1 PAGVGNDGIASVA
14 ITATDLALN
23 ALRVADVAN
32 SDTLEVDNTVPTV
45 ELSYINTTQTN
56 LTNEGKFQDI
66 VEITVQFSEGAD
78 ADNPPVLNIAFAD
91 STDDSFLS
99 MSAFNSANN
108 DSVWIYQVTLP
119 DSTKND
125 GIFTATLTAKDS
137 AGNPVSTFTN
147 SQLFTVDNTP
157 PVDFATGT
165 VTPQG
170 LNQVTG
176 WYNSTMDSV
185 EILASVPTPVSD
197 PSIQGGGK
205 MDIQMFN
212 IVRGSDWV
220 TIPTQDSIAGSGTS
234 VPFFRSTPEIESI
247 IPPGTDLIQGDTLLI
262 RAAITDRV
270 GNTTYGDSS
279 LSRLVYDPFAPTL
292 GAVTAGVFF
301 TQDTIVSSDSISA
314 TWSEFTDSVFQSIL
328 GSGLSSYFYKIQR
341 YDAGGIFVD
350 NLQDWTSLG
359 LNDNVA
365 HNDLALTHDNQYSLH
380 IRAIDVA
387 GNISEIVN
395 TDTIRRINSAPIITA
410 ILDT

>member
-1 PAGVGNDGIASVA
+1 LIGYKLSETSFSGSVTWTRVGGEVDANSPHTSSLTEDELDQATTFSDYTLDNVPTNLVSGTNYRLTWSATDTAGNISADFIETPVHYDTTAPTAVLTYSRYIASADTVVTITATFDERVLPTLQIAIDYQGIGDDIAATNMSIGTDSTIWTYVATIPAGVGNDGIASVA

-234 VPFFRSTPEIESI
+234 VPFL
-247 IPPGTDLIQGDTLLI
+247 DLRLKLSPLFPQVLI
-262 RAAITDRV
+262 
-270 GNTTYGDSS
+270 
-279 LSRLVYDPFAPTL
+279 
-292 GAVTAGVFF
+292 
-301 TQDTIVSSDSISA
+301 
-314 TWSEFTDSVFQSIL
+314 
-328 GSGLSSYFYKIQR
+328 
-341 YDAGGIFVD
+341 
-350 NLQDWTSLG
+350 
-359 LNDNVA
+359 
-365 HNDLALTHDNQYSLH
+365 
-380 IRAIDVA
+380 
-387 GNISEIVN
+387 
-395 TDTIRRINSAPIITA
+395 
-410 ILDT
+410 